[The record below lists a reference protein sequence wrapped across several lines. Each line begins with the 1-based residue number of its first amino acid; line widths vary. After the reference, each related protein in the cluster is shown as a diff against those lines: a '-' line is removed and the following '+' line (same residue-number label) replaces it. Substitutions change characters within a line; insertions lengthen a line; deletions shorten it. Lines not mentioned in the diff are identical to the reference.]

1 MAHKLPFSEIL
12 VSGIRV
18 KVTLAAEAEEAGE
31 FDEGGIVL
39 RDGAKDAVAAALCHE
54 IIEVWNWEY
63 DLKLP
68 HGKIAALEKGLYLLL
83 RDSPEV
89 GKFVRRLRW

>member
-1 MAHKLPFSEIL
+1 MTHKLPFSEIL
-12 VSGIRV
+12 ISGIRV
-18 KVTLAAEAEEAGE
+18 KVSLADDAENAGE
-31 FDEGGIVL
+31 LGEGGIVL

-54 IIEVWNWEY
+54 IIEAWNYEY

-83 RDSPEV
+83 RDAPEV
-89 GKFVRRLRW
+89 GKFVRRIRW